1 MNPSPSEGAGKV
13 LSGLL
18 WFAALAL
25 FGLFASLTLS
35 ALLPLQLTS
44 PAWVLGASQALVA
57 QAPLALLGLVLARL
71 ALVLDPH
78 NRWLLRQCARVSRL
92 VLPAAIGF
100 FLLIPLQ
107 GYALVA
113 EAQQGARAVDGRI
126 DETLTR
132 LERIRTE
139 VQAASGREDLIRR
152 MEALRVPVRDLS
164 RDPAA
169 FPAVRSALL
178 VSLERTQG
186 QLGRQRPRP
195 SLPMPT
201 LPFVQRLLRGIVPA
215 LLLGLAFL
223 PLAVAPDAG
232 PREEVD
238 EDPLEPEAEIFPLP
252 PGI

>member
-1 MNPSPSEGAGKV
+1 MIPAPRDGAGQD
-13 LSGLL
+13 LSGPL

-25 FGLFASLTLS
+25 FGLFASLTLA
-35 ALLPLQLTS
+35 ALLPLQLAS
-44 PAWVLGASQALVA
+44 PAWVLAASQALVT

-92 VLPAAIGF
+92 ALPAAIGF
-100 FLLIPLQ
+100 FLLLPLQ

-113 EAQQGARAVDGRI
+113 EAQQGARAADGRI

-132 LERIRTE
+132 LERIRAE
-139 VQAASGREDLIRR
+139 VQAASGPEDLIRR

-164 RDPAA
+164 RDPAS
-169 FPAVRSALL
+169 FPALRSGLL
-178 VSLERTQG
+178 GSLERSQA

-201 LPFVQRLLRGIVPA
+201 LPLLQRLLRGMLPA

-223 PLAVAPDAG
+223 PLAGPPAEALRDGPDDETLEPG
-232 PREEVD
+232 D
-238 EDPLEPEAEIFPLP
+238 EDFPV
-252 PGI
+252 PG